1 MKKLNGRFAGLM
13 GSYDM
18 VMGSITAYSVVFL
31 VANGFNEFQIGMVT
45 SLANLLASVMQPWLG
60 GKVDRSVRLNLVHV
74 NVLIVIPSLALLF
87 GLFFVQEIFLLVAI
101 MYTLVLMLQATLMP
115 FMSATGVFLMNNGFK
130 LNYGVCRA
138 VESAAFAVTSTIL
151 GILIT
156 RMGHNSILMMAII
169 GYGLY
174 LFMLRRL
181 FKKYLQEL
189 FLQHID
195 NVKLNTVEVALKTR
209 EESFFKKY
217 AHFKYIVFGSFCFFI
232 GHNFINLF
240 MLQIIENV
248 GGNTE
253 NMGSAIALAAI
264 SEMPIM
270 IFFTRINRY
279 IPSRILMMVTGVFF
293 LVKTTLTFTAMTVSG
308 VYLAQV
314 FQILSFGL
322 YIVASVYYVNHE
334 MAAEDKVKGQ
344 SLVTTA
350 HTLGSVFGSLIGG
363 WLINQYDVKYG
374 LLFCIIM
381 SVLGVISYFF
391 GLMYPPKIKTIVS
404 N

>member
-1 MKKLNGRFAGLM
+1 MKKLNVSFAGLM
-13 GSYDM
+13 GSYDI
-18 VMGSITAYSVVFL
+18 VIGSISAYSVVFL
-31 VANGFNEFQIGMVT
+31 VANGFDEFQIGMVT
-45 SLANLLASVMQPWLG
+45 SLANLLASFIQPWLG

-74 NVLIVIPSLALLF
+74 NVMIVIPSLALLI
-87 GLFFVQEIFLLVAI
+87 GLFFSQKIFLLVAI

-138 VESAAFAVTSTIL
+138 VESASFALTSTIL

-169 GYGLY
+169 GYSLY
-174 LFMLRRL
+174 LFMLRHL
-181 FKKYLQEL
+181 FKHYLQAL
-189 FLQHID
+189 FNHHID
-195 NVKLNTVEVALKTR
+195 NVKLNTVEVALKAS
-209 EESFFKKY
+209 EVSFFKKY
-217 AHFKYIVFGSFCFFI
+217 AHFKYIVFGSFCFFV

-253 NMGSAIALAAI
+253 NMGNAIALAAI

-270 IFFTRINRY
+270 ILFTRINRR
-279 IPSRILMMVTGVFF
+279 IPSRYLMMVTGIFF
-293 LVKTTLTFTAMTVSG
+293 LVKTTLTFTAMTVGG

-314 FQILSFGL
+314 FQVLAFGL
-322 YIVASVYYVNHE
+322 YIVAFVYYVNHE
-334 MAAEDKVKGQ
+334 MANEDKVKGQ

-350 HTLGSVFGSLIGG
+350 HTLGSVVGSLIGG
-363 WLINQYDVKYG
+363 WLINRYDVKYG
-374 LLFCIIM
+374 LFFCIVM
-381 SVLGVISYFF
+381 SVLGVIAYFF
-391 GLMYPPKIKTIVS
+391 GLIYQPKSKTLVS
-404 N
+404 K

>member
-1 MKKLNGRFAGLM
+1 MKKLNVSFAGLM
-13 GSYDM
+13 GSYDI
-18 VMGSITAYSVVFL
+18 VIGSISAYSVVFL
-31 VANGFNEFQIGMVT
+31 VANGFDEFQIGMVT
-45 SLANLLASVMQPWLG
+45 SLANLLASFIQPWLG

-74 NVLIVIPSLALLF
+74 NVMIVIPSLALLI
-87 GLFFVQEIFLLVAI
+87 GLFFSQKIFLLVAI

-138 VESAAFAVTSTIL
+138 VESASFALTSTIL

-169 GYGLY
+169 GYSLY
-174 LFMLRRL
+174 LFMLRHL
-181 FKKYLQEL
+181 FKHYLQAL
-189 FLQHID
+189 FNHHID
-195 NVKLNTVEVALKTR
+195 NVKLNTVEVALKAS
-209 EESFFKKY
+209 EVSFFKKY
-217 AHFKYIVFGSFCFFI
+217 AHFKYIVFGSFCFFV

-253 NMGSAIALAAI
+253 NMGNAIALAAI

-270 IFFTRINRY
+270 ILFTRINRR
-279 IPSRILMMVTGVFF
+279 IPSRYLMMVTGIFF
-293 LVKTTLTFTAMTVSG
+293 LVKTTLTFTAMTVGG

-314 FQILSFGL
+314 FQVLAFGL

-334 MAAEDKVKGQ
+334 MANEDKVKGQ

-350 HTLGSVFGSLIGG
+350 HTLGSVVGSLIGG
-363 WLINQYDVKYG
+363 WLINRYDVKYG
-374 LLFCIIM
+374 LFFCIIM
-381 SVLGVISYFF
+381 SALGVIAYFF
-391 GLMYPPKIKTIVS
+391 GLIYQPKSKTLVS
-404 N
+404 K

>member
-1 MKKLNGRFAGLM
+1 MKKLNVRFAGLM
-13 GSYDM
+13 GSYDI
-18 VMGSITAYSVVFL
+18 VIGSISAYSVVFL
-31 VANGFNEFQIGMVT
+31 VANGFDEFQIGMIT
-45 SLANLLASVMQPWLG
+45 SLANLLASFIQPWLG

-74 NVLIVIPSLALLF
+74 NVMIVVPSLALLI
-87 GLFFVQEIFLLVAI
+87 GLFFSQKMFLLVAI

-138 VESAAFAVTSTIL
+138 VESASFALTSTIL

-169 GYGLY
+169 GYSLY
-174 LFMLRRL
+174 LFMLRHL
-181 FKKYLQEL
+181 FKHYLQAL
-189 FLQHID
+189 FNHHID
-195 NVKLNTVEVALKTR
+195 NVKLNTVEVALKAS
-209 EESFFKKY
+209 EVSFFKKY
-217 AHFKYIVFGSFCFFI
+217 AHFKYIVFGSFCFFV

-253 NMGSAIALAAI
+253 NMGNAIALAAI

-270 IFFTRINRY
+270 ILFTHINRR
-279 IPSRILMMVTGVFF
+279 IPSRYLMMVTGIFF
-293 LVKTTLTFTAMTVSG
+293 LVKTTLTFTAMTVGG

-314 FQILSFGL
+314 FQVLAFGL

-334 MAAEDKVKGQ
+334 MANEDKVKGQ

-350 HTLGSVFGSLIGG
+350 HTLGSVVGSLIGG
-363 WLINQYDVKYG
+363 WLINRYDVKYG
-374 LLFCIIM
+374 LFFCIVM
-381 SVLGVISYFF
+381 SVLGVIAYFF
-391 GLMYPPKIKTIVS
+391 GLIYQPKSKSLVS
-404 N
+404 K